1 MIADAVTDVPSN
13 AALADT
19 FELFADLLQLD
30 GADTFRLSAYRAA
43 SQRMRDSATS
53 FATLALEGKAKNLEG
68 IGKTIESKI
77 VELVATDD
85 IAALAKLRAKI
96 PVALVDVMRIPG
108 IGPKTAR
115 RLWSEL
121 GVESLDDLQ
130 KAAEEKRVSALSGLG
145 AKSEQR
151 ILESL
156 ARPAAP
162 AGEARVLLGR
172 ALPLVEEL
180 VAYLRPHP
188 GCIRVSEAGSV
199 RRRAETVKDVDLI
212 ATSDD
217 AVALLEHYV
226 AFPGA
231 ADVTA
236 QGETKATITSQNGIA
251 ADLRVVPPACYG
263 NLLQHFTGSAAHNV
277 ALREAAVRQGLSVS
291 EWGIE
296 DADGA
301 TATMESEEQVY
312 KALGYTWIAPE
323 LRENTGELEAARR
336 GALPTLVDSVRG
348 DLHMHTTWSDGR
360 LSVEEMALAAKARG
374 LTYIAICDH
383 SPRLREGRLEAQA
396 AEIAGV
402 NERISRLRVLSGV
415 EVDIRADGSLDMS
428 DELLAERDWV
438 VASIHSGFRD
448 SSDRL
453 TKRVLAAIENP
464 FVDCIGH
471 PTGRR
476 LRNRPPYELDLD
488 AIFEAAAASGTA
500 LEINGQPDRLD
511 LRDTHARAAAAAGVA
526 LVCNSDAHSLGALA
540 YTDFSLMQA
549 RRAWLS
555 DDDVLNAK
563 GWRDVARWQK
573 RRRG

>member
-53 FATLALEGKAKNLEG
+53 VATLALEGKAKNLEG

-77 VELVATDD
+77 VELVETDD

-96 PVALVDVMRIPG
+96 PVALVGVMRIPG